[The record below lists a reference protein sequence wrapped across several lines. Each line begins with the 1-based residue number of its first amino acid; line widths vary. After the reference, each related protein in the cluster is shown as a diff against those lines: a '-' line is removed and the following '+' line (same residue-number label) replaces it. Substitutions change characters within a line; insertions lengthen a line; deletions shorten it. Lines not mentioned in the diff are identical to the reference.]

1 LLQSVEKLI
10 EQIEK
15 DKSITLSENQILTK
29 YLLVGYDIHGRNWSR
44 HVRLDS
50 AIDSEGVV
58 HKNITEQRIAELRG
72 YNALEVSNS
81 KRNRFR
87 EKLLRMGAMYLSDSL
102 YLLPLKVVKDNEGRN
117 LDVEGAE
124 EFLRAWGEDEQVNLH
139 VMGFELQTKRSIE
152 GVSKVFKKVLTD
164 RFDEMEKH
172 LESAHGKL
180 LDLADDII
188 TDPKKTIR
196 GIHRIVEAMNKQA
209 EDAQQLINRY
219 SDDEEETRKYQ
230 FNLSKIMA
238 LNDKIAGTYKDIVNI
253 KEKSKE

>member
-58 HKNITEQRIAELRG
+58 HKNITEQKIAELRG

-87 EKLLRMGAMYLSDSL
+87 EKLLDMGAMYLSDSL
-102 YLLPLKVVKDNEGRN
+102 YLLPLKVVKDNKGN
-117 LDVEGAE
+117 DLDVEGAE
-124 EFLRAWGEDEQVNLH
+124 EFLRAWGDDEHVNLH

-172 LESAHGKL
+172 LESAHNRL
-180 LDLADDII
+180 LDLADDVIA
-188 TDPKKTIR
+188 DPKKAIR
-196 GIHRIVEAMNKQA
+196 GIHRIVEAMNIQA

-219 SDDEEETRKYQ
+219 SDDEDESRKFQ

-238 LNDKIAGTYKDIVNI
+238 LNKEIGQTYREIVNM
-253 KEKSKE
+253 KERSKE